1 MIKKYYRIH
10 GDNIVE
16 CERTLDIICRAFGV
30 NAILLPSPAYRPIY
44 SLEKD
49 GLVYEIELLSGH
61 DRWGFSVGEEIISNG
76 GILRENADSY
86 FSLIEEGKEHIL
98 FAFEYCSA
106 LPAGNNAWQRNG
118 RALSCVMANVPYFYF
133 AELGGPE
140 LDENRNMKAPRYPN
154 PIVPFS
160 YISATMRNDSFCL
173 PVYSAHP
180 SITQQ
185 NFNIFQDIFG
195 YETFLI
201 IVKKMILGDD
211 YSHEMNVLINKSLQL
226 VKTLSANRRGHNTF
240 VGDQWDDLLGSHNPA
255 EWIINNTGGL
265 RWSKKTASKVQVTV
279 RFEEL
284 FNRTLALNCYT
295 IGAKDIPICL
305 LNYQQK
311 LRFQQIVNSLYNGLD
326 LSFNSKKPLAII
338 WITGFKPRGD
348 DSRPDRG
355 LTPLAKMVLGDSCEY
370 LAVVY
375 GPAKPFTWSI
385 FERNPEELSKS
396 NGLWEAIFN
405 ICDYV
410 IADSVT
416 SEYAYY
422 HRTNHTSAIQNNSL
436 IFNRINATVTYGE
449 HDIDTVIHQMLSHN
463 EEKGVYECLCNPP
476 GGDWSGINFFEDG
489 KIYRW
494 TSLPRVSQSGAKRPD
509 HIFQVINDGEPYF
522 FSIESKGNASALE
535 TNIGINLKTYLT
547 DLFAC
552 TPTSKKD
559 ELSDWRF
566 YSGPWNNPRY
576 TIYSVGAFIYTA
588 EAEMRH
594 QLIRGSLDAIIAIE
608 LGNITTIHVLDLTE
622 QRKLLRCL
630 NIGKLSTVKIQIH

>member
-1 MIKKYYRIH
+1 MSKKYYRIH

-16 CERTLDIICRAFGV
+16 CERTLDIICRVFGV

-49 GLVYEIELLSGH
+49 GLVFEIELLSGH
-61 DRWGFSVGEEIISNG
+61 DRWGFSVDEEIISNG

-140 LDENRNMKAPRYPN
+140 LDRNRNMKAPRNPN

-160 YISATMRNDSFCL
+160 YISTTIRNDSFCL

-180 SITQQ
+180 SITER
-185 NFNIFQDIFG
+185 NYNLFKDIFG
-195 YETFLI
+195 YGIFLFM
-201 IVKKMILGDD
+201 VKKIILGED
-211 YSHEMNVLINKSLQL
+211 YSHEKSELINKSLLL
-226 VKTLSANRRGHNTF
+226 VKLLSANRRGHNTF
-240 VGDQWDDLLGSHNPA
+240 VGSQWDDFLATENPS
-255 EWIINNTGGL
+255 EWIIRNTGNL
-265 RWSKKTASKVQVTV
+265 RWRKKITKKVRVTDG
-279 RFEEL
+279 FKEL
-284 FNRTLALNCYT
+284 FIRTRALNCFT
-295 IGAKDIPICL
+295 IGAKDVPICL
-305 LNYQQK
+305 LESQQK
-311 LRFQQIVNSLYNGLD
+311 MRFQDIVNSLYPGMN
-326 LSFNSKKPLAII
+326 LSFGNDRPLAII
-338 WITGFKPRGD
+338 WITGFKPEGD

-355 LTPLAKMVLGDSCEY
+355 LAPLAKMILGDSCDF

-375 GPAKPFTWSI
+375 GPAKPFTWSA
-385 FERNPEELSKS
+385 FEKNPEELAKS
-396 NGLWEAIFN
+396 NGLWESIFN

-416 SEYAYY
+416 SDFAYC
-422 HRTNHTSAIQNNSL
+422 HRTNHSLTARKNSL
-436 IFNRINATVTYGE
+436 IFDSADANALFGE

-476 GGDWSGINFFEDG
+476 GGDWSGINFFENG
-489 KIYRW
+489 NIYRW
-494 TSLPRVSQSGAKRPD
+494 TSLPRVPKSRAKRPD
-509 HIFQVINDGEPYF
+509 HIFQVVNDGEPYF
-522 FSIESKGNASALE
+522 FSIESKGNANALE
-535 TNIGINLKTYLT
+535 PNIGNKMRTYIT
-547 DLFAC
+547 NLFAC
-552 TPTSKKD
+552 VPTSKKD
-559 ELSDWRF
+559 EQSDWRYF
-566 YSGPWNNPRY
+566 NGAWSIPNYP
-576 TIYSVGAFIYTA
+576 IYSVSAFIYTT

-594 QLIRGSLDAIIAIE
+594 QLVRRSLDAIMAIE
-608 LGNITTIHVLDLTE
+608 FGNITTVHVLDLTE